1 MLQVELLMTQIT
13 YRSPQ
18 IMYTCGTSSDL
29 DFITYGNEKAGESHR
44 QRFKTILPKRQSIRF
59 ARNRPTR
66 HEVITPIRPGTM
78 NE

>member
-1 MLQVELLMTQIT
+1 
-13 YRSPQ
+13 
-18 IMYTCGTSSDL
+18 MYTCGTSSDL

-44 QRFKTILPKRQSIRF
+44 QRFKTILPKRQSVRF

-66 HEVITPIRPGTM
+66 HEVVTPIRPGTM